1 MSVRARAP
9 LIFTSVVI
17 LSLNA
22 VISVCNDEILS
33 YWKWPPPPVVE
44 DFSLFFRDKLLA
56 DEQMNPFFQQM
67 GLGSKLNFQFFKTLL
82 TPHCT
87 VAGPLEC
94 MGTWGL
100 VSSPNVLADMSKV
113 WTSNPTPIRVWGQGE
128 DDPSKK
134 KLIPSISEVRA

>member
-1 MSVRARAP
+1 MSV
-9 LIFTSVVI
+9 LHWSFTSVVI

-44 DFSLFFRDKLLA
+44 DFSFFFVTNYWQTSRWTL
-56 DEQMNPFFQQM
+56 FFQQM

-87 VAGPLEC
+87 VAGLPEC
-94 MGTWGL
+94 MGMWGL
-100 VSSPNVLADMSKV
+100 VV
-113 WTSNPTPIRVWGQGE
+113 PTNFWQ
-128 DDPSKK
+128 
-134 KLIPSISEVRA
+134 IPSNFELQTQLQSGGRLHLQDRLVPTKICDIPTTL